1 MNGCVRCWVVSG
13 LIAAAIAIAVSSRG
27 QAEEPSAATHA
38 TPAATAQVPVPVPEP
53 SAKALAYYQS
63 GNVWW
68 SVYQVWELALP
79 AVILLTG
86 FSARLRT
93 WAQRIGRKWF
103 FVLALYYAFYVL
115 VTFLV
120 TLPLDYYA
128 GFVRQHSFGL
138 STQTLGK
145 WFTDSLK
152 GLAIGIVFGGL
163 LLWVPYLL
171 LAKSPRRWWLYTGL
185 LSLPLM
191 ILGMLVFPIWI
202 APLFNDFGPMKDKPL
217 EREILALADRVN
229 IEGGRVFEVNKSVDT
244 KAMNAYVA
252 GLGHTK
258 RIVLWDTLVNK
269 LDHEEV
275 LAVVAHE
282 MGHYVL
288 GHVVQGIL
296 LGFLSVLLSL
306 YVVYRLA
313 GWLIERNKGRFG
325 FDHLGDVASLPLVLL
340 LVQVL
345 SLAIM
350 PAVNAY
356 SRHMEREADR
366 FSLELTENNHAAASA
381 FAKLQTENLSN
392 PRPGLFYMLWRGSH
406 PSLAS
411 RIEFANTYQPWLDG
425 QPLRYGEYFRPAGK

>member
-1 MNGCVRCWVVSG
+1 
-13 LIAAAIAIAVSSRG
+13 
-27 QAEEPSAATHA
+27 
-38 TPAATAQVPVPVPEP
+38 
-53 SAKALAYYQS
+53 
-63 GNVWW
+63 
-68 SVYQVWELALP
+68 
-79 AVILLTG
+79 
-86 FSARLRT
+86 
-93 WAQRIGRKWF
+93 
-103 FVLALYYAFYVL
+103 
-115 VTFLV
+115 
-120 TLPLDYYA
+120 
-128 GFVRQHSFGL
+128 
-138 STQTLGK
+138 
-145 WFTDSLK
+145 
-152 GLAIGIVFGGL
+152 
-163 LLWVPYLL
+163 
-171 LAKSPRRWWLYTGL
+171 
-185 LSLPLM
+185 M
-191 ILGMLVFPIWI
+191 ILAMLVFPIWI

-229 IEGGRVFEVNKSVDT
+229 IEGSRVFEVNKSVDT

-252 GLGHTK
+252 GLGHSK
-258 RIVLWDTLVNK
+258 RIVLWDTLVHK

-411 RIEFANTYQPWLDG
+411 RIEFANTYRPWLEG

>member
-1 MNGCVRCWVVSG
+1 MNGCSRFWVISG

-27 QAEEPSAATHA
+27 QAEESTAAHPATHA
-38 TPAATAQVPVPVPEP
+38 ATTSTPVPVPEP

-68 SVYQVWELALP
+68 RVYQVWELALP

-145 WFTDSLK
+145 WLTDSLK

-258 RIVLWDTLVNK
+258 RIVLWDTLVHK

-313 GWLIERNKGRFG
+313 GWLIDRNRDRFG

-411 RIEFANTYQPWLDG
+411 RIEFANTYRPWLEG